1 MTLYDAMT
9 ALQAEAAGYPAGV
22 RVWMKLMAISFFSGL
37 LFAPWRR
44 EALWVVLMA
53 IATMVL
59 LVVGKVIDPSIS
71 RSLLG
76 SVIHLLTW
84 PLVLWLLW
92 SSGARDRRGAVAA
105 ANSWRRIYTTWL
117 IWVSSLIV
125 ISLALDAKYL
135 LGYLV
140 S

>member
-59 LVVGKVIDPSIS
+59 LVVGKVIDPSAGMSWDDRLQMAREEVVSILGKVWRQPF
-71 RSLLG
+71 RSTIL
-76 SVIHLLTW
+76 
-84 PLVLWLLW
+84 P
-92 SSGARDRRGAVAA
+92 A
-105 ANSWRRIYTTWL
+105 
-117 IWVSSLIV
+117 
-125 ISLALDAKYL
+125 
-135 LGYLV
+135 
-140 S
+140 